1 MLIAAIATVHGAAG
15 FCFTNPHGGREFLAP
30 WIAGLVALALTSAGA
45 RALRPTTARAVV
57 NGPTESFAL

>member
-1 MLIAAIATVHGAAG
+1 VHGSAG

-30 WIAGLVALALTSAGA
+30 WIAGLVALALTGDNA

-57 NGPTESFAL
+57 NSATESFAL